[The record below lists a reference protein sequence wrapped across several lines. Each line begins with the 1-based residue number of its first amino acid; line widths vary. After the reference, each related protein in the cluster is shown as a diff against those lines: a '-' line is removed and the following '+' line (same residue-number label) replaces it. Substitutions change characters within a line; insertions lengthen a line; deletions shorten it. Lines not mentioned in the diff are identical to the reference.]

1 MGSSTYIFSNM
12 DEYLTYYK
20 SELAENDVMN
30 MSCLRILDIY
40 LKNSQIYFIV
50 DSNNMIGKPN
60 TTRSYI
66 IIDKSMKEKLFND
79 SEILVKH
86 EDVSYNPR
94 NNHLEFMSGF
104 LKKPKLWINVDR
116 YFGEKPKKREKVNM
130 AIKIYDFVLNRIILI
145 QH

>member
-20 SELAENDVMN
+20 SELAENNVMN

-50 DSNNMIGKPN
+50 DSNNMIGRPD

-94 NNHLEFMSGF
+94 NNHLEFMGGF